1 LRSAEWDRDVHPEA
15 GFDPDLVTADVARRH
30 GAALARS
37 SRFAVDQQHAAG
49 IELLPGLFRR

>member
-1 LRSAEWDRDVHPEA
+1 LRSADSDHDAHPEA

-37 SRFAVDQQHAAG
+37 SRLAADQQRAAG
-49 IELLPGLFRR
+49 IEPLPGLFRR